1 MHRRLLYIIILVLH
15 ICGEADG
22 QEQNTKRDSLKTER
36 DSVKI
41 EHDSLQIERDSI
53 NYKAIEAY
61 SKKSKLTRFFHGLIF
76 KPVEKKT
83 NPPTARSRVKKIIR
97 YPRAEGKVIR
107 NILISTFDPFG
118 FNIQDTSIHPGSF
131 PTRAGNNLH
140 IKSQPGLIK
149 NLLLF
154 KESEIYDSLL
164 INESMRLIRS
174 QRYIRDVFLYSIPTS
189 KKADSVDV
197 YIRVSDIWSVL
208 PAFSISP
215 STMKIGLTD
224 INFAGTGSTLHGDL
238 VQNRYENYSVAR
250 FSYLIP
256 NIRRTFISLN
266 IQNLF
271 PGKHDMIEKY
281 DFTRSYY
288 SPSTSNLSYLF
299 SDNTDLLRSF
309 ALERPFYTPLVK
321 WAGGLFLGQIVIPMS
336 YILADSTR
344 YLASRSNI
352 QDYWAARSWQIFKGF
367 RADNRITSF
376 VISGRLLITRYPGRS
391 PEAVNVNVFDNENS
405 FFAGIG
411 INSRKYIQGMY
422 IFNFGK
428 VEDIPVGRAVG
439 ITTGFNEKETNRIY
453 LGFNASWGEYY
464 KFGYMSSHLEYGT
477 FKSPTG
483 FQQGAMTARINY
495 FTRLLTIGNWKLRQF
510 ASPSLILGIKRLPS
524 DNLTFREG
532 MKGFEDLEYAGSRMM
547 VLTLQTQSYPP
558 WNFWG
563 FNVGPYF
570 YSSLGMLGNEDSGFK
585 NSRLYSLFGVGVLIK
600 NNYLTFNMFQV
611 SMTFYPF
618 VPGNGYNVFRANV
631 YRTSDYGFRNF
642 EVHKPGIVNYR

>member
-1 MHRRLLYIIILVLH
+1 MKIIFYNLPQMHRRLLFIILLVFH
-15 ICGEADG
+15 ICGEVHA
-22 QEQNTKRDSLKTER
+22 QEQNTKPDSLK
-36 DSVKI
+36 
-41 EHDSLQIERDSI
+41 IERDSI
-53 NYKAIEAY
+53 KIVRDSLNIERDSTNYKAIETY
-61 SKKSKLTRFFHGLIF
+61 SNKSKLTRFFHRLIF
-76 KPVEKKT
+76 KPVEKKV
-83 NPPTARSRVKKIIR
+83 PQKTARTKVKKPVQYR
-97 YPRAEGKVIR
+97 RTEGKVIR

-131 PTRAGNNLH
+131 PTKAGNNLH
-140 IKSQPGLIK
+140 FKSQPGLIK

-154 KESEIYDSLL
+154 KEKEIYDSLL
-164 INESMRLIRS
+164 VNESMRLIRS
-174 QRYIRDVFLYSIPTS
+174 QKYIRDVFFYSIPTS
-189 KKADSVDV
+189 NKADSIDV
-197 YIRVSDIWSVL
+197 FIRVSDIWSLL

-215 STMKIGLTD
+215 SKMKIGLTD

-238 VQNRYENYSVAR
+238 VQNRNEKYSVTR
-250 FSYLIP
+250 ISYLIP
-256 NIRRTFISLN
+256 NIRKTFISLN

-271 PGKHDMIEKY
+271 QGKHDMVENY

-299 SDNTDLLRSF
+299 SDNTNLLRSL

-321 WAGGLFLGQIVIPMS
+321 WAGGVFLGQIIMPQS
-336 YILADSTR
+336 YILDDTIR
-344 YLASRSNI
+344 YLASPSNI
-352 QDYWAARSWQIFKGF
+352 QDYWGARSWQIFKKYP
-367 RADNRITSF
+367 ADNRITSLI
-376 VISGRLLITRYPGRS
+376 ISGRMLITRYPKRT
-391 PEAVNVNVFDNENS
+391 PDAVLANVFNNENS

-428 VEDIPVGRAVG
+428 VEDIPIGRAIG
-439 ITTGFNEKETNRIY
+439 ITTGFNVNETNRIY
-453 LGFNASWGEYY
+453 LGFNASWGDYY
-464 KFGYMSSHLEYGT
+464 RFGYLSSHFEYGT

-483 FQQGAMTARINY
+483 FQQGVVTARINY

-510 ASPSLILGIKRLPS
+510 ARSSLILGMKRLPS

-532 MKGFEDLEYAGSRMM
+532 MKGFEGLEYAGSRMM

-585 NSRLYSLFGVGVLIK
+585 NSRLYSLFGAGLLIN
-600 NNYLTFNMFQV
+600 NNYLTFNMFQISLDILSV
-611 SMTFYPF
+611 
-618 VPGNGYNVFRANV
+618 
-631 YRTSDYGFRNF
+631 RTGKR
-642 EVHKPGIVNYR
+642 I